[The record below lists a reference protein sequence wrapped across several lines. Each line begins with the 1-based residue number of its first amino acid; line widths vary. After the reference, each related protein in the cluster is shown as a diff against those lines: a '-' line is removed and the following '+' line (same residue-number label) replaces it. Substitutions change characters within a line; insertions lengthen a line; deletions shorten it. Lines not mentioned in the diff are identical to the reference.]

1 MILVHDEE
9 SDDDPD
15 LNDGVDYNEYE
26 VGSSVRSARPT
37 CRALQQARWQFFKI
51 EVCGAWVVEGC
62 IATYV
67 CIA

>member
-26 VGSSVRSARPT
+26 VSYTLSAVQCPHAVPFSNPGGISLR
-37 CRALQQARWQFFKI
+37 FKCV
-51 EVCGAWVVEGC
+51 VCG
-62 IATYV
+62 
-67 CIA
+67 